1 MLVYV
6 LLGSDLSDSMV
17 SSCSEVPCCAMVGWF
32 NGKQQMADLVA
43 HYKGLFPSAL
53 LEGFSLKTV

>member
-1 MLVYV
+1 
-6 LLGSDLSDSMV
+6 
-17 SSCSEVPCCAMVGWF
+17 MVGWF